1 MLRSLVSRLGSLG
14 AVAGGATF
22 LGALLGKDLGA
33 FSVALFAAFSDAISG
48 VFLEGGLETAY
59 SAS

>member
-1 MLRSLVSRLGSLG
+1 MLRSLVATLGSLG
-14 AVAGGATF
+14 AVAGGATS
-22 LGALLGKDLGA
+22 LGALLGTDFG
-33 FSVALFAAFSDAISG
+33 ALFAAFSDAISG